1 MTGSNPTRGKPDNN
15 PDSKVVSSAEFAE
28 LMAPLEIRDRAPRIA
43 VGVSGGP
50 DSMALAVLADQWVSA
65 RGGDLVALIV
75 DHGLRPESAEEAHRA
90 AGWLADRGIQ
100 SEILCWHGA
109 KPSTGLQAAARMA
122 RYRLLTDGCMARGIT
137 DLLLAHHRDDQAE
150 TFLLR
155 LGRGSG
161 VDGLAC
167 MAPLARSPVPHA
179 PDIRLV
185 RPFLPVPKTRL
196 TATLKFLDVPWIEDP
211 SNQNIAFTRVR
222 MRRALKEFAGE
233 GFTSERLSVAARR
246 MDRASEALRA
256 ATRELLD
263 RSVLRDPAGF
273 CEMSVD
279 EFQRVPDEISLRALA
294 QMLIWA
300 GGPGAVP
307 RLERIERLHHEF
319 VINSKFSGRTLG
331 GCRVERLQRA
341 RGQSLLVCRE
351 AGAATQVLPLS
362 PGTEDRWDGR
372 FQVALGGGWHDDS
385 GAGVPNVR
393 RLGDD
398 GWREIS
404 RAVAD
409 FVRHDIPAP
418 ARPALPALWDQNGV
432 VSVPLAGYC
441 RPDSIGSLAVFTT
454 DVQWNTVPKAY
465 GRWG

>member
-1 MTGSNPTRGKPDNN
+1 MTGSIPTRGNPDN
-15 PDSKVVSSAEFAE
+15 KVVSSAEFAE
-28 LMAPLEIRDRAPRIA
+28 LMAPLRISDRAPRIA
-43 VGVSGGP
+43 VGVSGGA
-50 DSMALAVLADQWVSA
+50 DSMALAVLARQWVSA
-65 RGGDLVALIV
+65 RGGDLIALIV
-75 DHGLRPESAEEAHRA
+75 DHGLRTESAEEAHRA
-90 AGWLADRGIQ
+90 AGWLANQGIHC
-100 SEILCWHGA
+100 EILSWLGA
-109 KPSTGLQAAARMA
+109 KPSTGLQAAARTA
-122 RYRLLTDGCMARGIT
+122 RYSLLTESCVARGLT

-167 MAPLARSPVPHA
+167 MASLARSPVPGA

-211 SNQNIAFTRVR
+211 SNQNIAFARVR

-256 ATRELLD
+256 TTRELLD
-263 RSVLRDPAGF
+263 RSVLRNPAGF
-273 CEMSVD
+273 CEMPVD
-279 EFQRVPDEISLRALA
+279 EFRRVPDEISLRALA

-300 GGPGAVP
+300 GGSGAVP

-319 VINSKFSGRTLG
+319 VTNTKFSGRTLG

-341 RGQSLLVCRE
+341 RGQSMFVCRE
-351 AGAATQVLPLS
+351 AEAATQVLPLS

-372 FQVALGGGWHDDS
+372 FQVALGDGWHDDY
-385 GAGVPNVR
+385 GADVPNVR

-409 FVRHDIPAP
+409 LARHDIPVP
-418 ARPALPALWDQNGV
+418 ARPALPALWDENGV
-432 VSVPLAGYC
+432 VSVPLAGYH
-441 RPDSIGSLAVFTT
+441 RPDSAGLSAAFTT
-454 DVQWNTVPKAY
+454 DVQWNSVPKAY